1 MDITVDKMVNAY
13 IKMRDHR
20 SAIKAQYEDEDNSVK
35 DQMAAIEAELLELC
49 KATGTDGLKT
59 QFGTVSRSIKTR
71 YDATDWEAMHKFI
84 LAQSAPD
91 LLERRVAQ
99 RAMKEFIENNPELM
113 PPGLNVTSQY
123 AITVT
128 RSRK

>member
-20 SAIKAQYEDEDNSVK
+20 SAIKAQYEDEDDSVK
-35 DQMAAIEAELLELC
+35 EQMAAIDSELLELC
-49 KATGTDGLKT
+49 KTTGTDGLKT
-59 QFGTVSRSIKTR
+59 QFGTVSRSVKTR
-71 YDATDWEAMHKFI
+71 YDATDWEAMHKFV
-84 LAQSAPD
+84 LEHSAPD

-99 RAMKEFIENNPELM
+99 RAMKEFIESNPELM

>member
-20 SAIKAQYEDEDNSVK
+20 SAIKAQYEDEDNNVK

-49 KATGTDGLKT
+49 KTTGTDGLKT

-71 YDATDWEAMHKFI
+71 YDATDWEAMHKFV
-84 LAQSAPD
+84 LEHSAPD

-99 RAMKEFIENNPELM
+99 RAMKDFIENNPELM

>member
-1 MDITVDKMVNAY
+1 MDITVDKMVKAY

-20 SAIKAQYEDEDNSVK
+20 SAIKAQYEDEDSQIK
-35 DQMAAIEAELLELC
+35 EQMESIESELLELC

-71 YDATDWEAMHKFI
+71 YDATDWESMHRFV
-84 LAQSAPD
+84 LENSAPD
-91 LLERRVAQ
+91 LLERRIAQ
-99 RAMKEFIENNPELM
+99 RAMREFIENNPELM

-123 AITVT
+123 AVTVT

>member
-1 MDITVDKMVNAY
+1 MDITADKMVKAY

-20 SAIKAQYEDEDNSVK
+20 STLKAQYEDEDASVK
-35 DQMAAIEAELLELC
+35 DQMAFIETELLELC
-49 KATGTDGLKT
+49 KTTGTDGLKT
-59 QFGTVSRSIKTR
+59 QFGTVSRSVKTR
-71 YDATDWEAMHKFI
+71 YDATDWEAMHKFV
-84 LAQSAPD
+84 LEQSAPD

-123 AITVT
+123 AITIT

>member
-1 MDITVDKMVNAY
+1 MDITADKMVKAY

-20 SAIKAQYEDEDNSVK
+20 SALKAQYEDEDANVK
-35 DQMAAIEAELLELC
+35 DQMAFIETELLELC
-49 KATGTDGLKT
+49 KTTGTDGLKT
-59 QFGTVSRSIKTR
+59 QFGTVSRSVKTR
-71 YDATDWEAMHKFI
+71 YDATDWEAMHKFV
-84 LAQSAPD
+84 LEQSAPD

-123 AITVT
+123 AITIT

>member
-49 KATGTDGLKT
+49 KTTGTDGLKT

-71 YDATDWEAMHKFI
+71 YDATDWEAMHKFV
-84 LAQSAPD
+84 LEHSAPD

-99 RAMKEFIENNPELM
+99 RAMKDFIENNPELM

>member
-1 MDITVDKMVNAY
+1 MDITVDKMVKAY
-13 IKMRDHR
+13 IKMRDRR
-20 SAIKAQYEDEDNSVK
+20 SELKAQYEDEDAGIK
-35 DQMAAIEAELLELC
+35 EQMESIEGELLELC
-49 KATGTDGLKT
+49 KTTGTDGLKT

-71 YDATDWEAMHKFI
+71 YDASDWESMHKFI
-84 LAQSAPD
+84 LEHSAPD

-99 RAMKEFIENNPELM
+99 RAMKEFIESNPELM
-113 PPGLNVTSQY
+113 PPGLNVSSHY

>member
-35 DQMAAIEAELLELC
+35 DQMAAIETELLELC
-49 KATGTDGLKT
+49 KTTGTDGLKT

-71 YDATDWEAMHKFI
+71 YDATDWEAMHKFV
-84 LAQSAPD
+84 LEHSAPD

-99 RAMKEFIENNPELM
+99 RAMKDFIENNPELM

>member
-1 MDITVDKMVNAY
+1 
-13 IKMRDHR
+13 MRDHR
-20 SAIKAQYEDEDNSVK
+20 SALKAQYEDEDANVK
-35 DQMAAIEAELLELC
+35 DQMAFIETELLELC
-49 KATGTDGLKT
+49 KTTGTDGLKT
-59 QFGTVSRSIKTR
+59 QFGTVSRSVKTR
-71 YDATDWEAMHKFI
+71 YDATDWEAMHKFV
-84 LAQSAPD
+84 LEQSAPD

-123 AITVT
+123 AITIT

>member
-1 MDITVDKMVNAY
+1 MDITVDKMVKAY

-20 SAIKAQYEDEDNSVK
+20 SELKTQYEATDAEVK
-35 DQMAAIEAELLELC
+35 EQMDSIEKELLELC
-49 KATGTDGLKT
+49 KTTGTDGLKT

-71 YDATDWEAMHKFI
+71 YDATDWAAMHKFI
-84 LAQSAPD
+84 LDNQAPD
-91 LLERRVAQ
+91 LLERRIAQ
-99 RAMKEFIENNPELM
+99 RAIKEFIESNPELM

>member
-20 SAIKAQYEDEDNSVK
+20 SAIKAQYEEEDASVK
-35 DQMAAIEAELLELC
+35 DQMAAIETELLELC
-49 KATGTDGLKT
+49 KTTGTDGLKT
-59 QFGTVSRSIKTR
+59 QFGTVSRSVKTR
-71 YDATDWEAMHKFI
+71 YDATDWEAMHKFV
-84 LAQSAPD
+84 LEHSAPD

>member
-1 MDITVDKMVNAY
+1 MDITVDKMVKAY

-20 SAIKAQYEDEDNSVK
+20 SAIKAQYEDEDSQIK
-35 DQMAAIEAELLELC
+35 EQMESIESELLELC
-49 KATGTDGLKT
+49 KTTGTDGLKT

-71 YDATDWEAMHKFI
+71 YDATDWESMHRFV
-84 LAQSAPD
+84 LENSAPD
-91 LLERRVAQ
+91 LLERRIAQ
-99 RAMKEFIENNPELM
+99 RAMREFIENNPELM

-123 AITVT
+123 AVTVT

>member
-1 MDITVDKMVNAY
+1 MDITADKMVKAY

-20 SAIKAQYEDEDNSVK
+20 SALKAQYEDEDASVK
-35 DQMAAIEAELLELC
+35 DQMAFIETELLELC
-49 KATGTDGLKT
+49 KTVGTDGLKT
-59 QFGTVSRSIKTR
+59 QFGTVSRSVKTR
-71 YDATDWEAMHKFI
+71 YDATDWEAMHKFV
-84 LAQSAPD
+84 LEQSAPD

-123 AITVT
+123 AITIT

>member
-1 MDITVDKMVNAY
+1 MDITVDKMVKAY
-13 IKMRDHR
+13 IKMRDRR
-20 SAIKAQYEDEDNSVK
+20 SELKAQYESSDAEIK
-35 DQMAAIEAELLELC
+35 EQMDAIEGELLGLC
-49 KATGTDGLKT
+49 KTTGTDGLKT
-59 QFGTVSRSIKTR
+59 PFGTVSRSVKTR
-71 YDATDWEAMHKFI
+71 YDATDWAAMHKFV
-84 LAQSAPD
+84 LDNQVPD

>member
-1 MDITVDKMVNAY
+1 
-13 IKMRDHR
+13 
-20 SAIKAQYEDEDNSVK
+20 
-35 DQMAAIEAELLELC
+35 MAAIEAELLELC
-49 KATGTDGLKT
+49 KTTGTDGLKT

-71 YDATDWEAMHKFI
+71 YDATDWEAMHKFV
-84 LAQSAPD
+84 LEHSAPD

-99 RAMKEFIENNPELM
+99 RAMKDFIENNPELM

>member
-1 MDITVDKMVNAY
+1 MVNAY

-20 SAIKAQYEDEDNSVK
+20 SAIKAQYEDEDASVK
-35 DQMAAIEAELLELC
+35 EQMAAIESELLELC
-49 KATGTDGLKT
+49 KTTGTDGLKT

-71 YDATDWEAMHKFI
+71 YDATDWEAMHKFV
-84 LAQSAPD
+84 LEHSAPD

-99 RAMKEFIENNPELM
+99 RAMKEFIESNPELM

>member
-35 DQMAAIEAELLELC
+35 DQMAAIESELLELC
-49 KATGTDGLKT
+49 KTTGTDGLKT

-71 YDATDWEAMHKFI
+71 YDATDWEAMHKFV
-84 LAQSAPD
+84 LEHSAPD

-99 RAMKEFIENNPELM
+99 RAMNEFIENNPELM

>member
-1 MDITVDKMVNAY
+1 MDITADKMVKAY

-20 SAIKAQYEDEDNSVK
+20 SSLKAQYEDADANVK
-35 DQMAAIEAELLELC
+35 DQMAFIETELLELC
-49 KATGTDGLKT
+49 KTVGTDGLKT
-59 QFGTVSRSIKTR
+59 QFGTVSRSVKTR

-123 AITVT
+123 AITIT

>member
-1 MDITVDKMVNAY
+1 MDITADKMVKAY

-20 SAIKAQYEDEDNSVK
+20 ATLKAQYEDEDANVK
-35 DQMAAIEAELLELC
+35 DQMASIESELLELC
-49 KATGTDGLKT
+49 KTTGTDGLKT
-59 QFGTVSRSIKTR
+59 QFGTVSRSVKTR

-123 AITVT
+123 AITIT

>member
-1 MDITVDKMVNAY
+1 MDITVDKMVKAY

-20 SAIKAQYEDEDNSVK
+20 SAIKAQYEDEDSQIK
-35 DQMAAIEAELLELC
+35 EQMESIESELLELC
-49 KATGTDGLKT
+49 KTTGTDGLKT

-71 YDATDWEAMHKFI
+71 FDATDWESMHRFV
-84 LAQSAPD
+84 LENSAPD
-91 LLERRVAQ
+91 LLERRIAQ
-99 RAMKEFIENNPELM
+99 RAMREFIENNPELM

-123 AITVT
+123 AVTVT

>member
-49 KATGTDGLKT
+49 KTTGTDGLKT
-59 QFGTVSRSIKTR
+59 QFGTVSRSVKTR

>member
-1 MDITVDKMVNAY
+1 MDITADKMVKAY

-20 SAIKAQYEDEDNSVK
+20 AALKAQYEDEDTNVK
-35 DQMAAIEAELLELC
+35 DQMAFIESELLELC
-49 KATGTDGLKT
+49 KTVGTDGLKT
-59 QFGTVSRSIKTR
+59 QFGTVSRSVKTR

-84 LAQSAPD
+84 LAQNAPD

-123 AITVT
+123 AITIT

>member
-1 MDITVDKMVNAY
+1 MDITVDKMVKAY

-20 SAIKAQYEDEDNSVK
+20 SAIKAQYEDEDSQIK
-35 DQMAAIEAELLELC
+35 EQMEAIENELLELC
-49 KATGTDGLKT
+49 KTTGTDGLKT

-71 YDATDWEAMHKFI
+71 YDATDWESMHRFV
-84 LAQSAPD
+84 LENSAPD
-91 LLERRVAQ
+91 LLERRIAQ
-99 RAMKEFIENNPELM
+99 RAMREFIENNPELM

-123 AITVT
+123 AVTVT